1 MPKSDRLAQ
10 LEKENR
16 TLRRVLENLVDMY
29 VANRGRADS
38 EFISCITPSRHAVRM
53 TPAER
58 RLDETW
64 NAWDL
69 ARIAL
74 GEEIPLP

>member
-1 MPKSDRLAQ
+1 MAENDQVKQ
-10 LEKENR
+10 LEQENR
-16 TLRRVLENLVDMY
+16 TLRHVLERLVDMY

-38 EFISCITPSRHAVRM
+38 EFISCITPPRHAVHM

-64 NAWDL
+64 NAWDA
-69 ARIAL
+69 ARVAL
-74 GEEIPLP
+74 GEELPLP